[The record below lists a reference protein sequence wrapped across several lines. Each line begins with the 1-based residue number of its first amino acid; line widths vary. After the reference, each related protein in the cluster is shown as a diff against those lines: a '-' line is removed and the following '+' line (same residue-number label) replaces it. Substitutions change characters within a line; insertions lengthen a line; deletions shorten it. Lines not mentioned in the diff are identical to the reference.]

1 MAVWDNYDEI
11 DFVYDKQHDSY
22 RLTLKRKSSTA
33 PSNTPAAQVES
44 KPKAADVTQA
54 VDSKPSTPATDS
66 K

>member
-33 PSNTPAAQVES
+33 PSNTPAAQES
-44 KPKAADVTQA
+44 KPKAADATPA
-54 VDSKPSTPATDS
+54 ADSKPSTPATDS